1 MINDILSGLLLSLF
15 ALGVFSLIYELMLL
29 ALRPSKNEIYAVV
42 VYIDS
47 YTPDI
52 CDRLYAHLM
61 RADLRGESHNVFVV
75 AVDTGMDEDDKRKC
89 REFCTKTKNL
99 YLCEPSELCELTA
112 RLQKGKKDGLSAE

>member
-1 MINDILSGLLLSLF
+1 MINDILNGLLLAF
-15 ALGVFSLIYELMLL
+15 FVLGVFSLVYELMML
-29 ALRPSKNEIYAVV
+29 ALRPSKNERYAVV

-61 RADLRGESHNVFVV
+61 RNDLRGESGNAFVV
-75 AVDTGMDEDDKRKC
+75 AVDMGMSENDKRKC
-89 REFCTKTKNL
+89 REFCTETKNL
-99 YLCEPSELCELTA
+99 YLCEPSELCELIE